1 MDTLKGH
8 PRPKAVR
15 NSEKIRLNIYTNI
28 ESINIFCGNVVK
40 KRTAEEAC
48 AYFWD
53 HRDKTGLTDF
63 EFLPIPCLH

>member
-1 MDTLKGH
+1 M
-8 PRPKAVR
+8 
-15 NSEKIRLNIYTNI
+15 NI